1 MNNCTYVGRLTRD
14 VELRGKDQNVASS
27 GIAVPRVFR
36 RDGDPE
42 TDFFTVTV
50 IGNRAKSFAQY
61 AHSGSR
67 VSLSGRTYMQSYTN
81 KDNQKVT
88 YGEIMVNDFELLDPK
103 PADTAGNGPH
113 QNTGMPQQRPVQQT
127 ASQPTPVQ
135 TAQPQ
140 SPAQQPAPWNQAPQ
154 TASAPAQNSGGF
166 ALPDE
171 GSLPWEQ

>member
-27 GIAVPRVFR
+27 GIAVPRPFR

-67 VSLSGRTYMQSYTN
+67 VS
-81 KDNQKVT
+81 
-88 YGEIMVNDFELLDPK
+88 
-103 PADTAGNGPH
+103 
-113 QNTGMPQQRPVQQT
+113 
-127 ASQPTPVQ
+127 
-135 TAQPQ
+135 
-140 SPAQQPAPWNQAPQ
+140 
-154 TASAPAQNSGGF
+154 
-166 ALPDE
+166 
-171 GSLPWEQ
+171 